1 MTSVKPEYGMFGSF
15 RRPSKE
21 VVMLQYPFTGARVP
35 LRFYVIQKQ
44 DAKLIVPFDPV
55 YQSLHLLN

>member
-1 MTSVKPEYGMFGSF
+1 MFGSF

-21 VVMLQYPFTGARVP
+21 VVVLQYPFTGAGVQPGFRAS
-35 LRFYVIQKQ
+35 QKR

-55 YQSLHLLN
+55 Y